1 MKPEAKQL
9 RDRVAELR
17 KELSGAEKDLGD
29 IVQSCQHQYGPTIY
43 DPIYTKAYTIPGDV
57 PGTMGVDW
65 RGPVDV
71 PAHTEK
77 RWKRD
82 CGLCGEEEYTTRV
95 NQEVKETPHWPEHRR

>member
-1 MKPEAKQL
+1 
-9 RDRVAELR
+9 
-17 KELSGAEKDLGD
+17 
-29 IVQSCQHQYGPTIY
+29 
-43 DPIYTKAYTIPGDV
+43 
-57 PGTMGVDW
+57 
-65 RGPVDV
+65 V